1 VLDMAEAIRDN
12 RPQRIS
18 CAQAAHVVEVVST
31 MHQAFRDGCRVGI
44 TSDFPQP
51 APMEWADQRVLSP
64 SCSDTGAHHPLT
76 PNGDASFALTAKSRR
91 KDASP

>member
-1 VLDMAEAIRDN
+1 LPGSGVEWSRGVLDMAEAIRDN

-18 CAQAAHVVEVVST
+18 GAQAAHVVEVVST

-51 APMEWADQRVLSP
+51 APMEWAD
-64 SCSDTGAHHPLT
+64 
-76 PNGDASFALTAKSRR
+76 
-91 KDASP
+91 